1 MRPVISDVLTGALA
15 LLALNML
22 GSLVRVV
29 LGPTDRDRLTGVIL
43 AGTSGIAL
51 LLLASVLFDEPALRD
66 AALAIC
72 ALTVVIVVVRIR
84 AEQVVDSRSVD
95 AHVTDG
101 GRTPRSRGGG
111 RG

>member
-1 MRPVISDVLTGALA
+1 MITDVLTGALL

-29 LGPTDRDRLTGVIL
+29 LGPSDRDRLTGVVL
-43 AGTSGIAL
+43 AGTSGIAF

-72 ALTVVIVVVRIR
+72 AVTVVIVVVRIR
-84 AEQVVDSRSVD
+84 AEQVVDSRSAGV
-95 AHVTDG
+95 HVTRPPHDQGDG
-101 GRTPRSRGGG
+101 HG
-111 RG
+111 